1 MMEKTLSKFI
11 LACAL
16 LAMPS
21 VAGAQKRVEGSV
33 SADIVTQY
41 IWRGQD
47 LGGFSFQPTASLS
60 WQGLSLNVFGSTGL
74 DKKDPREIDLTL
86 GFQRW
91 GVNIGVTDYWMSGVE
106 KDNRY
111 LYFDEFEGAHKL
123 EANIGYTCKY
133 FSLQA
138 YTFFWGNDVKING
151 ERAYSTYI
159 ELTVPFKLGG
169 VDWQVRGGMTPFE
182 SAGWTEPKGDDGIA
196 AMLTNSYYD
205 YAEGVACLEAS
216 VRATKTMDIGFSKLP
231 VFAELNVNP
240 YLQTAN
246 VIFGVTVN
254 PFGK

>member
-1 MMEKTLSKFI
+1 MEKTLSKFI

-74 DKKDPREIDLTL
+74 DKEDPREIDLTL

-133 FSLQA
+133 GSLQA
-138 YTFFWGNDVKING
+138 YTMFWGEDYKTNG
-151 ERAYSTYI
+151 DRAYSTFI
-159 ELTVPFKLGG
+159 ELSIPFRAGG
-169 VDWQVRGGMTPFE
+169 LDWDLRAGVTPME
-182 SAGWTEPKGDDGIA
+182 SAGYQTITVPEGAIDGFGIINNHYFYGGGFTCN
-196 AMLTNSYYD
+196 M
-205 YAEGVACLEAS
+205 AS
-216 VRATKTMDIGFSKLP
+216 LRATKTLEYKNVKIP
-231 VFAELNVNP
+231 VFAEFHANP
-240 YLQTAN
+240 ELKTAMFLAGIR
-246 VIFGVTVN
+246 VVVF
-254 PFGK
+254 